1 MSHAIELE
9 LELVSYSSS
18 TSVVQVRVCI
28 VGLCNVLTKLLLL
41 IDTIVLLFQNFIHLK
56 ILV

>member
-28 VGLCNVLTKLLLL
+28 VRLCNVLTKLLLL